1 MQHLQQ
7 TPQNTP
13 FPPQPQTSPFL
24 QQTSRVLAGGGVLP
38 LGGEMSLT
46 NVDVPDSS
54 DKIITKKTIQDLF
67 SQVSAFFAAP
77 IV

>member
-1 MQHLQQ
+1 
-7 TPQNTP
+7 
-13 FPPQPQTSPFL
+13 
-24 QQTSRVLAGGGVLP
+24 
-38 LGGEMSLT
+38 MSLT